1 MSPFFREA
9 RKPYM
14 VYVVMGVSGCGKTT
28 IGRLLAERLHLPFF
42 EGDDYHSST
51 NVAKMRS
58 SRPLTDF
65 DRHAWLE
72 TLAQKID
79 EWQNTGGAV
88 LACSAL
94 KGRYRKTLIS
104 YNKHVRFVYL
114 KGDKRRIGE
123 RMAKRTDHYMPVTL
137 LDSQFQTL
145 EEPADAIV
153 ASIDQTPQAICDF
166 IITELSAGGD
176 R

>member
-1 MSPFFREA
+1 
-9 RKPYM
+9 M

-28 IGRLLAERLHLPFF
+28 IGKLLAVRLDIPFF

-51 NVAKMRS
+51 NIAKMRS
-58 SRPLTDF
+58 HQPLTDS
-65 DRHAWLE
+65 DRQAWLE

-94 KGRYRKTLIS
+94 KRRYREILTS
-104 YNKHVRFVYL
+104 NNQNVQFVYL
-114 KGDKRRIGE
+114 KGDRDRIGE
-123 RMAKRTDHYMPVTL
+123 RMAKRTDHYMPATL
-137 LDSQFQTL
+137 LESQFQTL
-145 EEPADAIV
+145 EEPVDAIV
-153 ASIDQTPQAICDF
+153 ASIDQTPRAICDF
-166 IITELSAGGD
+166 IITELSVGGN

>member
-1 MSPFFREA
+1 
-9 RKPYM
+9 M

-28 IGRLLAERLHLPFF
+28 IGKLLAARLHIPFF
-42 EGDDYHSST
+42 EGDDYHSSA
-51 NVAKMRS
+51 NIAKMRS
-58 SRPLTDF
+58 HRPLTDS
-65 DRHAWLE
+65 DRQAWLE

-94 KGRYRKTLIS
+94 KQRYREILTS
-104 YNKHVRFVYL
+104 NNQHVRFVYL
-114 KGDKRRIGE
+114 KGDRDRIGE
-123 RMAKRTDHYMPVTL
+123 RMAKRTDHYMPATL

-145 EEPADAIV
+145 EEPVDAIIV
-153 ASIDQTPQAICDF
+153 SIDQTPRAICDF

>member
-1 MSPFFREA
+1 
-9 RKPYM
+9 M

-28 IGRLLAERLHLPFF
+28 IGKLLAERLHIPFF
-42 EGDDYHSST
+42 DGDDYHPST

-58 SRPLTDF
+58 HQPLTDS
-65 DRHAWLE
+65 DRQAWLE

-94 KGRYRKTLIS
+94 KRRYREILTS
-104 YNKHVRFVYL
+104 NNQNVRFVYL
-114 KGDKRRIGE
+114 KGDRDRIGE
-123 RMAKRTDHYMPVTL
+123 RMAKRTDHYMSATL
-137 LDSQFQTL
+137 LESQFQTL
-145 EEPADAIV
+145 EEPVDAIV
-153 ASIDQTPQAICDF
+153 ASIDQTPRAICDF
-166 IITELSAGGD
+166 IITELSVGGN